1 MKSLVAFYSRTGNT
15 RIVAE
20 ALAGALGA
28 DIEAIV
34 SDTQGKGMSQLGTA
48 DIAQNSRENRSP

>member
-28 DIEAIV
+28 DIEA
-34 SDTQGKGMSQLGTA
+34 MSPTR
-48 DIAQNSRENRSP
+48 RERA

>member
-34 SDTQGKGMSQLGTA
+34 SDTQGKGMSSAGTA